1 MAATIGTALLS
12 AAAGSAA
19 STILGKVM
27 SKKDEPAAPAAAAV
41 APTPEPT
48 KVMPTA
54 DSDTVMAARKKSMIT
69 QAQRQG
75 RASTILTSNQDSTDK
90 LGG

>member
-1 MAATIGTALLS
+1 MAE
-12 AAAGSAA
+12 AAMPAIWAAIAGSAA
-19 STILGKVM
+19 STVLGKVLGGGK
-27 SKKDEPAAPAAAAV
+27 SDSAP
-41 APTPEPT
+41 APTPAPKPEPVN
-48 KVMPTA
+48 VMPTA
-54 DSDTVMAARKKSMIT
+54 DDASVQTARKKSMLD